1 VEPVARTGSAFVLG
15 EGKMGKAKDEQGD
28 WYSQREARE
37 RLSKAAPDLLTALEA
52 CVKELESWEMD
63 PETDTAAE
71 PLKQAREALAKAK
84 GAA

>member
-1 VEPVARTGSAFVLG
+1 MS
-15 EGKMGKAKDEQGD
+15 KAKDEQGD

-37 RLSKAAPDLLTALEA
+37 RLSKAAPDLLAALES

-71 PLKQAREALAKAK
+71 PLKQARAALAKAK
-84 GAA
+84 GGS